1 MKEFE
6 SFSVEALLGGNA
18 GNAVLKKVIKSSMKE
33 FESLSAESLQVSNAG
48 NAGLR
53 KSSK

>member
-6 SFSVEALLGGNA
+6 SFSVEALLG

-33 FESLSAESLQVSNAG
+33 FESLSAESLQVGNVG